1 MSRVIQRPYQP
12 FIASIAAAAA
22 LVFGALAQQSRA
34 DEPPTYNG
42 PGGGEFTIER
52 GDIKLVDGDGD
63 WIIWGIGQDLTIIEK
78 KDGKGSLTLH
88 NFGKITINEKNGPGS
103 LVIQDDNKS
112 VVIKKVDGAGAI
124 YLRNSGYKKIV
135 DKNGPGNIYFRVVPP
150 IIDRKDGEG
159 KILRE
164 HD

>member
-1 MSRVIQRPYQP
+1 MNQTISPLHRVVAPLALILL
-12 FIASIAAAAA
+12 AA
-22 LVFGALAQQSRA
+22 LTQLAA
-34 DEPPTYNG
+34 GDEPPTFNG
-42 PGGGEFTIER
+42 PGGGELTIER
-52 GDIKLVDGDGD
+52 ADIKLVDGDGD

-88 NFGKITINEKNGPGS
+88 NFRKITIKEKNGPGS

-112 VVIKKVDGAGAI
+112 IVIEKVDGPGAV
-124 YLRNSGYKKIV
+124 YLRNRGYKKIV
-135 DKNGPGNIYFRVVPP
+135 DKNGPGNVYFRAVPP
-150 IIDRKDGEG
+150 IIGHQDGEG